1 MTMRQ
6 IFSFRLGG
14 GRALMLAGLLAS
26 AAPGT
31 AWAHDILASCRG
43 QAQIRCQGQFSDG
56 SSLAGAKVRVL
67 SYEDVV
73 QWTGQVDAKGQVV
86 FKRPP
91 GKFYVQF
98 IAADGHLGEVDHEKI
113 KP

>member
-1 MTMRQ
+1 MGIKT
-6 IFSFRLGG
+6 L
-14 GRALMLAGLLAS
+14 LMAAAAVGAS
-26 AAPGT
+26 QV
-31 AWAHDILASCRG
+31 WAHDIQASCRG
-43 QAQIRCQGQFSDG
+43 KAQIRCQGQFSDG
-56 SSLAGAKVRVL
+56 SSLAGANVRVL

-73 QWTGQVDAKGQVV
+73 QWTGKVDAKGQVV
-86 FKRPP
+86 FKRPA

>member
-1 MTMRQ
+1 MK
-6 IFSFRLGG
+6 FSFHSSVAK
-14 GRALMLAGLLAS
+14 ALLMAAAVVGAS
-26 AAPGT
+26 QT
-31 AWAHDILASCRG
+31 WAHDIQVSCQG
-43 QAQIRCQGQFSDG
+43 KTQIRCKGQFSDG
-56 SSLAGAKVRVL
+56 SSLAGANVRVL

-73 QWTGQVDAKGQVV
+73 QWTGKVDASGQVS
-86 FKRPP
+86 FKRPM

>member
-1 MTMRQ
+1 MA
-6 IFSFRLGG
+6 FSFRSSGMQVLIVAAAALG
-14 GRALMLAGLLAS
+14 
-26 AAPGT
+26 AAQ
-31 AWAHDILASCRG
+31 AWAHDIQVSCQG
-43 QAQIRCQGQFSDG
+43 KAQIRCKGQFSDG
-56 SSLAGAKVRVL
+56 SSLAGANVRVL

-73 QWTGQVDAKGQVV
+73 QWTGKVDASGQVS
-86 FKRPP
+86 FKRPA